1 MKYLFLLIIF
11 IIIFSSCQP
20 TINEKSISVDIGKIS
35 SLPPE
40 TLFTSARIIPLETT
54 DSSLMAQIDKVL
66 VHKKTIYLLDARQN
80 IVFVFNDNG
89 NFLFKIN
96 QKGRGP
102 EEYNFLNDININPY
116 EQTLELL
123 DPMGNLLTFDTTG
136 KFIAKVSLP
145 KEIPAY
151 HKFGYIDREHIAFC
165 CEHNE
170 NILSIYSR
178 TSGKITGKYIKNKKN
193 CAIGL
198 PSFYTYNDTTYLS
211 RFLFDQVYCVS
222 KEGPKI
228 AYEWF
233 IPGHDY
239 DPLKTIPDYDRNNF
253 QEFKEVVDNLPCT
266 YYKNWQNQD
275 YLYTAIQIKGKED
288 CINIFYEKPTG
299 KSTVFDKLEKE
310 ISFVADY
317 MDDST
322 AIGIIQSS
330 EMANYQNLNILDT
343 FSREIIK
350 HYDDVTSNPYLIE
363 YIFK

>member
-1 MKYLFLLIIF
+1 MDI
-11 IIIFSSCQP
+11 
-20 TINEKSISVDIGKIS
+20 SI
-35 SLPPE
+35 
-40 TLFTSARIIPLETT
+40 
-54 DSSLMAQIDKVL
+54 
-66 VHKKTIYLLDARQN
+66 
-80 IVFVFNDNG
+80 G
-89 NFLFKIN
+89 N
-96 QKGRGP
+96 
-102 EEYNFLNDININPY
+102 
-116 EQTLELL
+116 
-123 DPMGNLLTFDTTG
+123 
-136 KFIAKVSLP
+136 
-145 KEIPAY
+145 
-151 HKFGYIDREHIAFC
+151 HIAFC

-275 YLYTAIQIKGKED
+275 YLYTVIQIKGKED

-322 AIGIIQSS
+322 AIGIIH
-330 EMANYQNLNILDT
+330 EFRDG
-343 FSREIIK
+343 
-350 HYDDVTSNPYLIE
+350 
-363 YIFK
+363 